1 MAWVI
6 ETKKEVFAEG
16 RSKAEV
22 KAYIMRERRKGYAY
36 YHWVGNDLYSSK
48 TPGCLLAECCV
59 VQLQQYVGAHQS
71 YAIFIRHES
80 DVFCVAVRDKVIIK
94 SGLVKDDAVSEK
106 QLKAFI
112 QLMNFVVIGDAVY
125 QEVID
130 KYSLRSLPHV
140 ELPAS
145 VNIRPSAESDLVR
158 GELILNQHAR
168 KIKFA
173 IAFLLLSSVVGYG
186 YYDWYQTK
194 LEEEAARQQEVKDP
208 YKAVRELLTIS
219 KTNVKIFMA
228 QFSSDM
234 EAMKSIPGYEVTRVT
249 SAGSNI
255 NFELIQKNGR
265 SAELEKWAKA
275 NGYTLSFANNKMQM
289 TKTYVR
295 MAIISEPVLPPID
308 GLTVYVMDAVKAW
321 WDTAT
326 VNSEVSVSDK
336 WVERK
341 INIDVTNWTS
351 FDFDSLGSLLNG
363 QTIGIESLDLTQNT
377 DGFNGRI
384 QFIAYGRPR

>member
-6 ETKKEVFAEG
+6 ETKKEGFAEG
-16 RSKAEV
+16 RSKTEI
-22 KAYIMRERRKGYAY
+22 KAYIMQERRRGYTY
-36 YHWVGNDLYSSK
+36 HHWVGNDLYSSR
-48 TPGCLLAECCV
+48 TPGCLLAECCIK
-59 VQLQQYVGAHQS
+59 QLQQYVGAHQS
-71 YAIFIRHES
+71 YAIFIRHDS
-80 DVFCVAVRDKVIIK
+80 DVFFVTVRDKVIIK
-94 SGLVKDDAVSEK
+94 SGLVKDDVASKK

-112 QLMNFVVIGDAVY
+112 QLIDFVVIGYGVY
-125 QEVID
+125 QEVVD
-130 KYSLRSLPHV
+130 EYSLRSQPHIA
-140 ELPAS
+140 LPAD
-145 VNIRPSAESDLVR
+145 VNIKPSSDSDLIR
-158 GELILNQHAR
+158 GELILNQHSR

-173 IAFLLLSSVVGYG
+173 VAFLLLGSVIGYG
-186 YYDWYQTK
+186 YYDWYQAK

-208 YKAVRELLTIS
+208 YKTVRELLTIS
-219 KTNVKIFMA
+219 KVNVKIFMA
-228 QFSSDM
+228 QLSSDM
-234 EAMKSIPGYEVTRVT
+234 ESMKSIPGYEVTRVT

-255 NFELIQKNGR
+255 NFELAQKNGR
-265 SAELEKWAKA
+265 SAELEKWAKL
-275 NGYTLSFANNKMQM
+275 NGYALSFANNKMQM
-289 TKTYVR
+289 TKSYVR

-308 GLTVYVMDAVKAW
+308 GLTIYIMDAVKSW

-351 FDFDSLGSLLNG
+351 FDFDTLGSLLNG

-377 DGFNGRI
+377 DGFNGKL